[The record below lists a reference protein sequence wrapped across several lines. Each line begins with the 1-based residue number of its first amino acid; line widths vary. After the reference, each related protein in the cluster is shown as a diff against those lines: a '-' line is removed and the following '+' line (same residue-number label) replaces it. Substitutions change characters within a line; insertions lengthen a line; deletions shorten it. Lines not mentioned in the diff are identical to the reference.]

1 MTRTAVFVLC
11 LVAGNSV
18 VGLPALAQGS
28 PAGADP
34 IAASP
39 SAGDDDAAAA
49 NAPSD
54 DAAPGATAA
63 EGAEGEAK
71 PLPLPS
77 DGGDG
82 ASDDS
87 KAPLIEDVAVAASSP
102 TTAPMITAVIT
113 DDWSGV
119 ERADV
124 YFRRSASAAYEKTAL
139 NPGTGG
145 LFIAR
150 LPDGTQTTGFEYYLE
165 VWDAAENGPSRM
177 GAPEAPLVIPA
188 AEEGTVERLEREQT
202 EREMGPVHPAWMM
215 LSLGGG
221 VLAAAGA
228 GVFWLDYVNL
238 QSQIAAES
246 DPARRVEIEEAALGD
261 AVLGSV
267 LGVVAA
273 AGLVTG
279 VSLLV
284 YSALE
289 E

>member
-11 LVAGNSV
+11 LVAVNSV
-18 VGLPALAQGS
+18 VGVPALAQQP
-28 PAGADP
+28 PAEAQPD
-34 IAASP
+34 AASP
-39 SAGDDDAAAA
+39 NAADDGAV
-49 NAPSD
+49 SD
-54 DAAPGATAA
+54 DAAPDAT
-63 EGAEGEAK
+63 GAEGTQSEAK
-71 PLPLPS
+71 PLPLPNDS
-77 DGGDG
+77 GDGG
-82 ASDDS
+82 SDDS

-124 YFRRSASAAYEKTAL
+124 YFRRSTSAAYEKASL

-165 VWDAAENGPSRM
+165 VWDAAENGPSRI
-177 GAPEAPLVIPA
+177 GAPEAPLVVPA
-188 AEEGTVERLEREQT
+188 AEEGTVERLEREQA
-202 EREMGPVHPAWMM
+202 ERDMGPVHPAWMM

-273 AGLVTG
+273 AGLLTG